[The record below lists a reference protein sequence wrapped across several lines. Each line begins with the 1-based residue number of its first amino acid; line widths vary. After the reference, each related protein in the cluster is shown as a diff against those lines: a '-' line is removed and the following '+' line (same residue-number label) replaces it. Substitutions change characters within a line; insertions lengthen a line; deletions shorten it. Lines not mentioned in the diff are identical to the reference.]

1 MLMFSFKDQCV
12 PKLIYICKS
21 IILGLLVD
29 LLFKIKYKIIRLI
42 EKKTIVAKYVNRT
55 KVTWIFFSTNKH
67 SEQKQKHKIK
77 ENIYIQKNIN

>member
-55 KVTWIFFSTNKH
+55 KVTWIFFSPQISTLDKN
-67 SEQKQKHKIK
+67 
-77 ENIYIQKNIN
+77 KNIKLKKIYTFRKI